1 MYLKSLD
8 LLYMYKHHAII
19 ESHATRHSAV
29 SAFTETVEYLER
41 SLASMLMRYWPL
53 IFSRHN
59 RFAETHSHLQLS
71 YHITDRLL
79 AAGNNKTYTI
89 PYFIILISNRAY
101 FAVHGP
107 SSFVMRIYWSYIL
120 NIIGT
125 LTSLDTLTQTLLPE
139 EVYDLEE
146 DTTENIVFEKLLK
159 DYDRQYEI
167 FGYPK
172 LTRGEIREKAE
183 KRFKRIERQK
193 RKQRERTKFVSKYTL

>member
-1 MYLKSLD
+1 M
-8 LLYMYKHHAII
+8 
-19 ESHATRHSAV
+19 
-29 SAFTETVEYLER
+29 
-41 SLASMLMRYWPL
+41 
-53 IFSRHN
+53 
-59 RFAETHSHLQLS
+59 
-71 YHITDRLL
+71 
-79 AAGNNKTYTI
+79 
-89 PYFIILISNRAY
+89 
-101 FAVHGP
+101 
-107 SSFVMRIYWSYIL
+107 

-183 KRFKRIERQK
+183 KRYKRIERQK